1 MDDRGGPGGRRGT
14 RATMTFDLDVLLTMM
29 PMPGGDVPLVFLD
42 DAAATPVPRR
52 DEPGEEVTALMA
64 ACLGGGLDLVTD
76 MRELLVPL
84 VPGWLAEFGGRGTLT
99 VRSPRDDPA
108 RPFCRVERLGAPP
121 GWARPRPGWAAWSCS
136 RGPSPS
142 PRTPRPPT
150 RGCGGRRPPA
160 CSPPASSATGR
171 GEPRPARVNGSATGP
186 GE

>member
-1 MDDRGGPGGRRGT
+1 
-14 RATMTFDLDVLLTMM
+14 MTFDLDVLLTMM

-121 GWARPRPGWAAWSCS
+121 GWAEAASRLGCLVLFAGSIAIAEDTASADARLRRAAATGMLASGVIGYRPG
-136 RGPSPS
+136 
-142 PRTPRPPT
+142 
-150 RGCGGRRPPA
+150 
-160 CSPPASSATGR
+160 
-171 GEPRPARVNGSATGP
+171 
-186 GE
+186 